1 MKNHLRLHVGV
12 AVYSLVVCM
21 ASPAEENESP
31 VQRPKFNF
39 TLVPKPFQKNPR
51 LEMTVFTELTDFGR
65 SLPATSPENPVRFV
79 VHVKDDMVMGVGVA
93 GENTPSPKQLET
105 TLYNALAKQGFLPA
119 TKDGPVPG
127 LVLIFHW
134 GSHNR
139 LDYDL
144 AGLFPELHRQHVLER
159 ATLVGGHAFN
169 REVARMFDYGPL
181 PKDRTPKMS
190 ALLSQTNSHL
200 YYAVVSAYDFESVA
214 KDAPRLAWRTTMT
227 VTSTGVSMDE
237 GLPPLVVTAGDF
249 FGREMDEPSAIWTN
263 VRLGTVE
270 LGPLRFIGEVDES
283 ELSKSK

>member
-1 MKNHLRLHVGV
+1 MNAKLGLLAG
-12 AVYSLVVCM
+12 AAMCSLVVCT
-21 ASPAEENESP
+21 ASPAKENESS

-39 TLVPKPFQKNPR
+39 TLVPKPFQKNPQ

-79 VHVKDDMVMGVGVA
+79 VHVKDSMVMGIGVA
-93 GENTPSPKQLET
+93 SENTPSPKQLET
-105 TLYNALAKQGFLPA
+105 ALYNALAKQGYLPA
-119 TKDGPVPG
+119 TEDGPVPG

-144 AGLFPELHRQHVLER
+144 TMLFPELNRQHVLER
-159 ATLVGGHAFN
+159 ATLVGGHPFN
-169 REVARMFDYGPL
+169 KEVARMFDFGAL
-181 PKDRTPKMS
+181 PKDRMPKMS
-190 ALLSQTNSHL
+190 ALLNQANSDL

-237 GLPPLVVTAGDF
+237 GLPPLVVTAGEF
-249 FGREMDEPSAIWTN
+249 LGREMNEPSAIWRN
-263 VRLGTVE
+263 VRRGTVE
-270 LGPLRFIGEVDES
+270 LGPLRFIGEVDDS
-283 ELSKSK
+283 ELSKPR